1 MERLNLPEGGRLVFA
16 DTSALFAL
24 ASPRDQNNAIAKE
37 LFGQIAELRCPL
49 LSTNHV
55 VAEYH
60 ALLVKRVGSRYANE
74 ALTALDTGAIE
85 VLVVNESDER
95 AGRSILANSP
105 ASGYTLT
112 DAISFGVMNRLGI
125 RYAYTFDEH
134 FAMHGFDIPAHT
146 SRDAGG

>member
-1 MERLNLPEGGRLVFA
+1 MERLKLPEGGRLVFA

-24 ASPRDQNNAIAKE
+24 ASPRDQNNAVAKE
-37 LFGQIAELRCPL
+37 LFGLIADLRCPL

-74 ALTALDTGAIE
+74 ALAAMDAGAIE
-85 VLVVNESDER
+85 ILIVNESDER
-95 AGRSILANSP
+95 AGRSILAMSP
-105 ASGYTLT
+105 ASGYTLA
-112 DAISFGVMNRLGI
+112 DAIAFGVMNRLGI

-134 FAMHGFDIPAHT
+134 FAMQGFDVPVPM
-146 SRDAGG
+146 SR